1 MGYSSFIRGFFN
13 KKLYQYKKNILP
25 PDLFVKQINSATTEQ
40 DGRFH
45 HGQIIQTWVV
55 YSSTGKS
62 FIFNSLI
69 NVKIGN
75 NLLVLE
81 NLLFAE
87 RKRLFIC
94 GNNGPYNLGFPL
106 SEIGNNKNVY
116 GFTKYSPKEDSNKE
130 YSLTIDDTVHTI
142 VSTDVGDNYEI
153 LKTNDNRYFVKGDNN
168 SFAYNASLAVS
179 KNPGKAY
186 NPMLIYGGVGLGK
199 THLMESIGNMIYQ
212 NTNNN
217 IIYVTAENFTN
228 EFVQSIGPNINK
240 FKNKYRS
247 ADVLLLDDIH
257 FLMGKK
263 ETQEELFNTFEA
275 LYNSN
280 KQLVFTCDRPVT
292 ELKDMNERLV
302 SRFGRGLSVDLQA
315 PQYETR
321 LAILQKKAETEK
333 INVKLEVIELIA
345 KNVCSNVRDL
355 EAALTKLKAFAEL
368 MEEEITL
375 EKAQHLLRDTFSS
388 PKQGNISIE
397 IIQKVVADKYG
408 LSVSDLKCKK
418 RNKNIAIPRQI
429 VMYLC
434 RELTDIPLKTIGIL
448 LSTDKNETIVKYTL
462 PEDNKTIFSSE
473 FYILSLTF
481 SA

>member
-1 MGYSSFIRGFFN
+1 MESFNYNIFFN
-13 KKLYQYKKNILP
+13 EALSQIEQEFENEGKINEFILWFNIKYVESKELKIIASVPSNLVKDKIISFGYIKLIESKIQELSGYNIKIELIIKNNPPTQIKESDNNPVEKIQPQKIEIKKHPQLNERYT
-25 PDLFVKQINSATTEQ
+25 F
-40 DGRFH
+40 
-45 HGQIIQTWVV
+45 
-55 YSSTGKS
+55 
-62 FIFNSLI
+62 
-69 NVKIGN
+69 
-75 NLLVLE
+75 E
-81 NLLFAE
+81 N
-87 RKRLFIC
+87 
-94 GNNGPYNLGFPL
+94 
-106 SEIGNNKNVY
+106 
-116 GFTKYSPKEDSNKE
+116 
-130 YSLTIDDTVHTI
+130 
-142 VSTDVGDNYEI
+142 
-153 LKTNDNRYFVKGDNN
+153 FVKGDNN

-217 IIYVTAENFTN
+217 IIYVTAETFTN
-228 EFVQSIGPNINK
+228 EFIQSINTNSVNK
-240 FKNKYRS
+240 FKNKYRN

-388 PKQGNISIE
+388 PRQGNISIE

-418 RNKNIAIPRQI
+418 RNKNIAIPRQFAMYI
-429 VMYLC
+429 SKELLEYSTTEIGIEFGGRDHTTVMYSC
-434 RELTDIPLKTIGIL
+434 QKVEELLISDPTVHTTIEMLKRAIK
-448 LSTDKNETIVKYTL
+448 DYKK
-462 PEDNKTIFSSE
+462 
-473 FYILSLTF
+473 
-481 SA
+481 